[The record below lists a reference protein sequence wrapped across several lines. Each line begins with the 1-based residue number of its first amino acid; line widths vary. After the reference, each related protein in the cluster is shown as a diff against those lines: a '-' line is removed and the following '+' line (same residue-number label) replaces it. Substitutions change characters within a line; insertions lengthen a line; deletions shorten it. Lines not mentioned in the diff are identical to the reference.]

1 MSTAPSYISTDRE
14 CDHCGYNLRGLP
26 EGGKCPE
33 CGAPIR
39 SIKRKSSGTMS
50 EEAPTR
56 FIRRLQIGFSLAS
69 VAILGLVVVPIFLG
83 VFSGMMG
90 ISSGIIYWATSLLN
104 FGAPFIWVLGIWII
118 TAERPN
124 RKQIVPDKV
133 LDDDRFRMV
142 VRVMSA
148 AWPIYQLAAM
158 ALGAVNA
165 SATPSPVLT
174 IPLSIVLFISGTIAW
189 IGLMPTCVYFAEL
202 GYWASHDHLAQRLR
216 STAWVMAVFGTLTVV
231 LTAIGALNIA
241 PSSAASIAS
250 IFTIIMVIIAVIV
263 FLLTVI
269 QLGTVMKWVIKHQQL
284 AAGSAER
291 VRTRIEHDSMPP
303 STVVTDLRCLQCKYD
318 LEGLPF
324 GGLCP
329 ECGESYADRTPMPIL
344 DPANMH
350 LDRDESVIDVEEG
363 DNRGI
368 YFNQELDAFG
378 KPKSSA
384 HAYEPVDD
392 GIPDE
397 GDIPLSDD
405 HFGPD
410 EPLGIQD
417 ADDLDENRPSS
428 DT

>member
-39 SIKRKSSGTMS
+39 SVRRKSSGTMS
-50 EEAPTR
+50 DEAPTR
-56 FIRRLQIGFSLAS
+56 FVRRLELGFLLAS
-69 VAILGLVVVPIFLG
+69 IAVVGTVVVPIFLRVLLFMNGSKG
-83 VFSGMMG
+83 VVYWLGML
-90 ISSGIIYWATSLLN
+90 IN
-104 FGAPFIWVLGIWII
+104 FIAPFIWVLGIWLL
-118 TAERPN
+118 TSPRPN
-124 RKQIVPDKV
+124 RGQIVPDKV
-133 LDDDRFRMV
+133 LDNDSYRML
-142 VRVMSA
+142 VRAVSA
-148 AWPIYQLAAM
+148 AWPIYLLAGIALAA
-158 ALGAVNA
+158 VNSTA
-165 SATPSPVLT
+165 NPSRVLS
-174 IPLSIVLFISGTIAW
+174 IPLSIILLISGTIAW
-189 IGLMPTCVYFAEL
+189 IGLLPVCVYFAEL
-202 GYWASHDHLAQRLR
+202 GHWASHNNLAQRLR

-241 PSSAASIAS
+241 PSGAAL
-250 IFTIIMVIIAVIV
+250 FTSVFTLIMVLIAVIV

-269 QLGTVMKWVIKHQQL
+269 ELTSVMRWVVKHQQL

-291 VRTRIEHDSMPP
+291 VRARVEHDSLPI
-303 STVVTDLRCLQCKYD
+303 STMVTDLHCLRCKYD

-344 DPANMH
+344 DPANKH
-350 LDRDESVIDVEEG
+350 LDRDESVIDVEDG

-368 YFNQELDAFG
+368 YFNQELDAYG
-378 KPKSSA
+378 KPKPSG
-384 HAYEPVDD
+384 HAFEPIDD

-397 GDIPLSDD
+397 GDIPLSDE

-410 EPLGIQD
+410 DPDPKSPTES
-417 ADDLDENRPSS
+417 NS
-428 DT
+428 